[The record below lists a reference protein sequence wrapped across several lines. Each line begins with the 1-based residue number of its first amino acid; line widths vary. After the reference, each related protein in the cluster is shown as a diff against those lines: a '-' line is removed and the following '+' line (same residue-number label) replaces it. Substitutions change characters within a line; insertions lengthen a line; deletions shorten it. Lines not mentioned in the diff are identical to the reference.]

1 MTEYKICKCYWCEY
15 RRVKQKITNYEW
27 EVFIQKNK
35 II

>member
-1 MTEYKICKCYWCEY
+1 MAELKNCICIVCEN